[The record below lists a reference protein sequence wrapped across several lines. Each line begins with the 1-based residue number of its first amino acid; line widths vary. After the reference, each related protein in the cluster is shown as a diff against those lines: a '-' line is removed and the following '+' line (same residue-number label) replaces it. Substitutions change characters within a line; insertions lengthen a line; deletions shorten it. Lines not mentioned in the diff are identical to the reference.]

1 MIKILNN
8 SVKRTILSIEINK
21 DQEAVL
27 KHAARIINKESVSD
41 YCRRKIF
48 DPITEATEIAE
59 DTSNYV
65 AEINTL
71 KAYLEKLQS
80 DIQDCDTKNKEQA
93 NEIAT
98 LKSDLE
104 TLQNNSKN
112 LAVQKLAK
120 QAQEIKE
127 QAKQAQEIKE
137 QAKQIKALTEEYE
150 AVSDEFIKLQD
161 KTFVS
166 PSDLYLQ
173 LTPEEHTLVG
183 LIMATYDEE
192 VKKLICKK
200 TKEYFTGDILYMI
213 EKAQKYLPKEYQN
226 PESAEY
232 NLLTKLRDR
241 LTLEIQPEN

>member
-1 MIKILNN
+1 M
-8 SVKRTILSIEINK
+8 KRTILSIEINE

-27 KHAARIINKESVSD
+27 KHAARILNKESVSD

-48 DPITEATEIAE
+48 EPVTEVVE

-71 KAYLEKLQS
+71 KADLEKLKS
-80 DIQDCDTKNKEQA
+80 EKQDCDKKNKEQA

-120 QAQEIKE
+120 QAQEIKD
-127 QAKQAQEIKE
+127 
-137 QAKQIKALTEEYE
+137 QAKQINALTEEYE
-150 AVSDEFIKLQD
+150 AVSNEFIKLQD
-161 KTFVS
+161 KKFVS
-166 PSDLYLQ
+166 PSDLHLE
-173 LTPEEHTLVG
+173 LTPEEHTFVDLVMG
-183 LIMATYDEE
+183 LYN
-192 VKKLICKK
+192 KKINTLTSDKAKGAIQ
-200 TKEYFTGDILYMI
+200 KEIIYLMGKI
-213 EKAQKYLPKEYQN
+213 EKYLPKEYQN

-241 LTLEIQPEN
+241 LTLEIQSEN

>member
-1 MIKILNN
+1 M
-8 SVKRTILSIEINK
+8 KRTIISIEINE

-27 KHAARIINKESVSD
+27 KHTARILNKETVSD

-48 DPITEATEIAE
+48 EPVTETTKVAE

-71 KAYLEKLQS
+71 KADLEKLKS
-80 DIQDCDTKNKEQA
+80 EKQDCDKKNKEQA

-120 QAQEIKE
+120 QAQEIKD
-127 QAKQAQEIKE
+127 
-137 QAKQIKALTEEYE
+137 QAKQINALTEEYE
-150 AVSDEFIKLQD
+150 AVSNEFIKLQD
-161 KTFVS
+161 KKFVS
-166 PSDLYLQ
+166 PSDLHLE
-173 LTPEEHTLVG
+173 LTPEEHTFVDLVMG
-183 LIMATYDEE
+183 LYN
-192 VKKLICKK
+192 KKINTLTSDKAKGAIQ
-200 TKEYFTGDILYMI
+200 KEIIYLMGKI
-213 EKAQKYLPKEYQN
+213 EKYLPKEYQN

-241 LTLEIQPEN
+241 LTLEIQSEN

>member
-71 KAYLEKLQS
+71 KADLEKLQS
-80 DIQDCDTKNKEQA
+80 DKQDCDTKNKEQA

-98 LKSDLE
+98 LKNDLE
-104 TLQNNSKN
+104 TLQTNSKN
-112 LAVQKLAK
+112 TAIQKL
-120 QAQEIKE
+120 
-127 QAKQAQEIKE
+127 AKQAQEIKE

>member
-1 MIKILNN
+1 M
-8 SVKRTILSIEINK
+8 KRIIIGIEINK

-27 KHAARIINKESVSD
+27 KYTALIVNKESVSD

-48 DPITEATEIAE
+48 EPVTETKIVAE

-71 KAYLEKLQS
+71 KADLEKLQS
-80 DIQDCDTKNKEQA
+80 DKADCDTKNKEQA
-93 NEIAT
+93 TEIAT

-104 TLQNNSKN
+104 TLQTNSKN
-112 LAVQKLAK
+112 TAIQKL
-120 QAQEIKE
+120 
-127 QAKQAQEIKE
+127 AKQAQEIKE

-213 EKAQKYLPKEYQN
+213 EKAQKYLPEEYQN

-241 LTLEIQPEN
+241 LTLENQSEN